1 MCNCLLDFA
10 LALAFVFAFNFCFY
24 CKDTF
29 GYPTKLCLWSIS
41 CNSKLYLHVQ
51 QLQPS
56 DPIDDSHQYDDG
68 DDTDQE
74 VENDD
79 GRLEDDA
86 QGTFIFMLEVSS
98 YFLILSS
105 LRALCTFHPL

>member
-1 MCNCLLDFA
+1 MGHSFLYDASDLLGG
-10 LALAFVFAFNFCFY
+10 NE
-24 CKDTF
+24 
-29 GYPTKLCLWSIS
+29 
-41 CNSKLYLHVQ
+41 Q
-51 QLQPS
+51 QPQPS

-98 YFLILSS
+98 YFLIFSS
-105 LRALCTFHPL
+105 LRALCTFFTPCK